1 MYRQTQIHRTLAKH
15 RSSKYWPPASLL
27 KYLSVCPRNQGQSWS
42 HTSRIT
48 KDKTSIKNFSK
59 NRIEKK
65 KEKEEKKKGSCK
77 VFRVTSKHIYVLTML
92 TLKKG
97 NKIVSKNS
105 TDFLELFGQYF
116 LQKHINST
124 ELHIFSQNR

>member
-1 MYRQTQIHRTLAKH
+1 
-15 RSSKYWPPASLL
+15 
-27 KYLSVCPRNQGQSWS
+27 
-42 HTSRIT
+42 
-48 KDKTSIKNFSK
+48 
-59 NRIEKK
+59 
-65 KEKEEKKKGSCK
+65 
-77 VFRVTSKHIYVLTML
+77 ML